1 MKNFLTKI
9 GAFLVTGTMLTVMA
23 GNLVAC
29 SKKEAMS
36 VGQFLTK
43 TADAFGM
50 ANYTTTEPYFD
61 NIDSDN
67 AYYEIVQMAG
77 DRDAFTEY
85 SSLSPEDDITQ
96 EMAALIL
103 VNVSDL
109 DEYSE
114 ASSDVRIRNKS
125 KLLNEEKIKVAVS
138 NGLFELSS
146 FDSSFSKNKE
156 LSEQE
161 ATEAIEKAVS
171 LWADRHYEN
180 KLEYEV
186 AERVIDLSLGDDA
199 ISPDDFS
206 YVPNPDNVSNNIS
219 ENGDNNFSD
228 ESEAP
233 VDDVILSAELSK
245 QILSSTG
252 TDNSDSSNLESI
264 TLPDGTVLSQGDTY
278 LLPATD
284 DSSMQAFIVDEIT
297 TDGEQIKISN
307 SSVPNVATDTGDENI
322 LISDVFNSLE
332 QMGTIN
338 AEEMDLTQYAITD
351 GLGNELQWSQDDI
364 ETSDNDSSS
373 VNGVG
378 YWNGDGGIVTLQNA
392 VYPVTATPLI
402 DVYGKKDA
410 NFTSKDLNFKVGDTG
425 ISGKIGR
432 NSISITAKYSKDG
445 NPSLGLE
452 KTFDISNMSVNYGV
466 RTEWGKLKY
475 AELVAN
481 YKVTD
486 TTKLSTEFSKSYVK
500 APKYT
505 NGNGKFLTNLNRSVL
520 KASDAK
526 GAKSIKI
533 CSIPFVTAGPA
544 SLNLVLR
551 LNISVSGEVT
561 ITFETECSKGF
572 RYDNGNF
579 NFINKE
585 NKSNKAEIKGTVEV
599 TLAIGLAIMALGQNI
614 CEGDCEFGIGCTA
627 SLVEYLIDENNAL
640 HEKIDNVNDS
650 PPQAADSLM
659 SMSFDSED
667 GKHTLKVD
675 YCVDILTYFIVK
687 ASLAGDSWVG
697 KMVGSKSWTFCDAKN
712 AKIEALSGHWENG
725 AYVGSCT
732 KDYQEATDE
741 EETTETVENATVAT
755 YAPEEKEVPTF
766 DKEDYGNE
774 ELKKPLAATM
784 YLNLLIG
791 GSETIVITSL
801 PDGYAASDI
810 LFSSDDENVAS
821 VSANGVVYAKS
832 EGTTIIQIQTKDGQ
846 YATACTVI
854 VKINA

>member
-29 SKKEAMS
+29 SKKETMS

-67 AYYEIVQMAG
+67 TYYEVVQMAG

-186 AERVIDLSLGDDA
+186 AEGVIDLSLGDDA

-307 SSVPNVATDTGDENI
+307 SSVPDVATDTGDENI

-351 GLGNELQWSQDDI
+351 GLGNKLQWAEDDI
-364 ETSDNDSSS
+364 ET
-373 VNGVG
+373 
-378 YWNGDGGIVTLQNA
+378 
-392 VYPVTATPLI
+392 
-402 DVYGKKDA
+402 
-410 NFTSKDLNFKVGDTG
+410 
-425 ISGKIGR
+425 
-432 NSISITAKYSKDG
+432 
-445 NPSLGLE
+445 
-452 KTFDISNMSVNYGV
+452 
-466 RTEWGKLKY
+466 
-475 AELVAN
+475 
-481 YKVTD
+481 
-486 TTKLSTEFSKSYVK
+486 
-500 APKYT
+500 
-505 NGNGKFLTNLNRSVL
+505 
-520 KASDAK
+520 
-526 GAKSIKI
+526 
-533 CSIPFVTAGPA
+533 
-544 SLNLVLR
+544 
-551 LNISVSGEVT
+551 
-561 ITFETECSKGF
+561 
-572 RYDNGNF
+572 
-579 NFINKE
+579 
-585 NKSNKAEIKGTVEV
+585 
-599 TLAIGLAIMALGQNI
+599 
-614 CEGDCEFGIGCTA
+614 
-627 SLVEYLIDENNAL
+627 
-640 HEKIDNVNDS
+640 
-650 PPQAADSLM
+650 
-659 SMSFDSED
+659 
-667 GKHTLKVD
+667 
-675 YCVDILTYFIVK
+675 
-687 ASLAGDSWVG
+687 
-697 KMVGSKSWTFCDAKN
+697 
-712 AKIEALSGHWENG
+712 
-725 AYVGSCT
+725 
-732 KDYQEATDE
+732 
-741 EETTETVENATVAT
+741 
-755 YAPEEKEVPTF
+755 
-766 DKEDYGNE
+766 
-774 ELKKPLAATM
+774 
-784 YLNLLIG
+784 
-791 GSETIVITSL
+791 
-801 PDGYAASDI
+801 
-810 LFSSDDENVAS
+810 
-821 VSANGVVYAKS
+821 
-832 EGTTIIQIQTKDGQ
+832 
-846 YATACTVI
+846 
-854 VKINA
+854 